1 MLRLALLL
9 VLLLSSVVGL
19 AVQQE
24 RESSLRRAQG
34 SELVY
39 LPPSWLARHLTFG
52 HRYLVADYAW
62 LQALQ
67 YYGNEWNRL
76 YFYRDLAR
84 YLDLATDID
93 PGFGYAYRFGA
104 AAVPFNSGGWTWH
117 NVPQSNELIEKG
129 LRQDPTDWQ
138 LWLQLGF
145 NRGVIGT
152 DYEGAAEAYRNAAR
166 SPGSPPW
173 IPTLVTRLYATAGSM
188 DRARMYAQ
196 QILASTEEPELR
208 ETMERRLWEIDLEE
222 ELVKIDEALRR
233 YRADHGEDPA
243 QVNVLVSRG
252 YLKELPEDPFGGV
265 FYIENGEAR
274 SSSLHKGRLRVHEEE
289 AEREKHQQ

>member
-9 VLLLSSVVGL
+9 VLLLTSVVGL
-19 AVQQE
+19 AVHQE
-24 RESSLRRAQG
+24 RDLRLRRAQG

-39 LPPSWLARHLTFG
+39 LPPAWLAKHLTFG
-52 HRYLVADYAW
+52 HRYLMADYAW

-76 YFYRDLAR
+76 YFYRDLGR
-84 YLDLATDID
+84 YLDLSTDID
-93 PGFGYAYRFGA
+93 PAFTIAYRFGA
-104 AAVPFNSGGWTWH
+104 ASIPFNSGGWTWH

-129 LRQDPTDWQ
+129 LRHDPNDWQ

-166 SPGSPPW
+166 SPGAPTW
-173 IPTLVTRLYATAGSM
+173 IPQLVTRLYATAGSM

-196 QILASTEEPELR
+196 QILASTDEPELR

-222 ELVKIDEALRR
+222 QLVKIDEALRR

-243 QVNVLVSRG
+243 QVNVLVTRG